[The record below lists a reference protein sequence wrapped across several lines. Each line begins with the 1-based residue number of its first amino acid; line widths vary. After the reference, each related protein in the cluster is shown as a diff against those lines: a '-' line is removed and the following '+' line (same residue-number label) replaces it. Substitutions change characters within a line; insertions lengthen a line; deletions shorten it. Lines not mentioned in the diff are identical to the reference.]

1 MWDPTTAAFLTELNV
16 ARNLFQNY
24 RDIAGKNGWEP
35 GPDKFAFMI
44 CAHVN
49 DTDEK
54 AQEAGKA
61 FMWRMGHPLKGP
73 KEYWAPPGY
82 FSAAGAAA
90 NARRRSTPLNEM
102 SYQELQDNF
111 HLVVGSPDTVIKK
124 LRYIKEELGI
134 GALLL
139 EAQGGP
145 LSHEDTMRSLEL
157 FGKEVIPALKE
168 D

>member
-1 MWDPTTAAFLTELNV
+1 MGCGEPLHLCRVPHSDGPG
-16 ARNLFQNY
+16 RNLFANY
-24 RDIAGKNGWEP
+24 RKHANEDGWEP
-35 GPDKFAFMI
+35 DSSKFAFMI

-54 AQEAGKA
+54 AQESGKA

-73 KEYWAPPGY
+73 REYWAPPGY

-90 NARRRSTPLNEM
+90 NTLRRSRPLNEM
-102 SYQELQDNF
+102 SYQELQDEY

-145 LSHEDTMRSLEL
+145 LSHQDTMRSSSCSAR
-157 FGKEVIPALKE
+157 K
-168 D
+168 

>member
-1 MWDPTTAAFLTELNV
+1 
-16 ARNLFQNY
+16 
-24 RDIAGKNGWEP
+24 
-35 GPDKFAFMI
+35 
-44 CAHVN
+44 
-49 DTDEK
+49 
-54 AQEAGKA
+54 
-61 FMWRMGHPLKGP
+61 
-73 KEYWAPPGY
+73 
-82 FSAAGAAA
+82 
-90 NARRRSTPLNEM
+90 M
-102 SYQELQDNF
+102 SYQELQDEY

-145 LSHEDTMRSLEL
+145 LSHADTMRSLEL